1 MATREDALRAQPA
14 TLLYTFKS
22 PDSLSQEQEV
32 IDIEDEMEA
41 LDTLAAWLSEN
52 CERPPLLGALDV
64 RRNEVPLSLYAAASI
79 GGLAAPNLFKGL
91 AWITEESD
99 EGKPSMGVRWAGE
112 VSEFVDRTVRAQDD
126 QLAQRESALTKDFRG
141 VIQWIVAKARLLPS
155 LKMPSNPD
163 LSKFGT
169 VSSAR
174 VIDLES
180 EASLQD
186 LLHKNMSGFVEFFSP
201 SCGACKKFAPIY
213 ESAARKAQA
222 SKAHHAFARI
232 DCSTTL
238 GEQCCNMR
246 NIEAYPSVFFMQGG
260 RLEKYP
266 GGSKR
271 KDLLDYLAVMTE
283 PAAVD
288 VSSEEE
294 T

>member
-1 MATREDALRAQPA
+1 
-14 TLLYTFKS
+14 
-22 PDSLSQEQEV
+22 
-32 IDIEDEMEA
+32 
-41 LDTLAAWLSEN
+41 
-52 CERPPLLGALDV
+52 
-64 RRNEVPLSLYAAASI
+64 
-79 GGLAAPNLFKGL
+79 
-91 AWITEESD
+91 
-99 EGKPSMGVRWAGE
+99 MGVRWAGE